1 MTAAGHCP
9 SPLRKHLEDA
19 MNGKLRRIWSLPGLV
34 AVAAIAFS
42 PLTANAQPQT
52 SSSYPNRPIRLV
64 VGFAPG
70 GSNDILARV
79 LAERL
84 HKVLGQPV
92 VVENKPGAGG
102 ATAASFV
109 KGQEPDGYTLMVGA
123 SGAMVVGPAV
133 SAQTPYDTARDFEP
147 ISILATFPLVL
158 VVSADAPFK
167 SLPDFIEWTKKNS
180 SSANYASAS
189 PTFTLAFELLK
200 LKTGATLQRVSY
212 RGTNDAVVAVFSKQ
226 VTAAMTDTLPAMPL
240 VQDGKLRALA
250 VTAPVRL
257 PQLPD
262 VPTTAEAGVAGAE
275 AIFWSGLFA
284 PKGTPKDITARLEAE
299 VHKVMQEEEVRQR
312 LRTVAT
318 EAASNTSQEFAARI
332 ASELQSWSTV
342 AKSANVQLDQ

>member
-1 MTAAGHCP
+1 MTAADHRP
-9 SPLRKHLEDA
+9 SPLAQHLEDA
-19 MNGKLRRIWSLPGLV
+19 MNGRLRSWSLPGLV

-42 PLTANAQPQT
+42 PLTGNAQPQA
-52 SSSYPNRPIRLV
+52 SSSYPDRPVRIV

-70 GSNDILARV
+70 GGNDILARL

-84 HKVLGQPV
+84 QKVLGQSV
-92 VVENKPGAGG
+92 IVENKPGAGG

-109 KGQEPDGYTLMVGA
+109 KGQDPDGYTLMVGA

-133 SAQTPYDTARDFEP
+133 SAQTAYDTRRDFEP

-167 SLPDFIEWTKKNS
+167 SLPDFIEWTKKNP

-212 RGTNDAVVAVFSKQ
+212 RGTNDAVVAVLSRQ

-240 VQDGKLRALA
+240 LQDGKLRALA
-250 VTAPVRL
+250 VTAPARL

-284 PKGTPKDITARLEAE
+284 PKGTPKDITARLQAE
-299 VHKVMQEEEVRQR
+299 VHKVMQDEEVRKR

-332 ASELQSWSTV
+332 ASELQSWSTI

>member
-1 MTAAGHCP
+1 MAVAGQ
-9 SPLRKHLEDA
+9 HLEST
-19 MNGKLRRIWSLPGLV
+19 MNGCRRIWALLRLVTV
-34 AVAAIAFS
+34 AVAFS
-42 PLTANAQPQT
+42 PLIASAQPQA
-52 SSSYPNRPIRLV
+52 SSGYPNRPVRLV

-79 LAERL
+79 LAEKL
-84 HKVLGQPV
+84 HKALGQPV
-92 VVENKPGAGG
+92 IVENKPGAGG

-109 KGQEPDGYTLMVGA
+109 KSQEPDGYTLMVGA

-133 SAQTPYDTARDFEP
+133 SAQTPYDTKRDFEP

-158 VVSADAPFK
+158 VVSADASFK
-167 SLPDFIEWTKKNS
+167 SLPEFIEWTKKNS

-212 RGTNDAVVAVFSKQ
+212 RGTNDAVVAVLSKQ

-240 VQDGKLRALA
+240 IKDGKLRALA
-250 VTAPVRL
+250 VTASARL

-262 VPTTAEAGVAGAE
+262 VPTVAEADVAGAE

-299 VHKVMQEEEVRQR
+299 VHKVMQDDEVRQR

-318 EAASNTSQEFAARI
+318 EAASSTSQEFAARI
-332 ASELQSWSTV
+332 TSELESWNAV